1 MTAPALLQ
9 IYIEQSVL
17 LAAGAILFRAAWA
30 WTSRRPR
37 AAGPRGWRDAG
48 LVVAAAALVLPIAT
62 RILPRGDEAGPPR
75 RSGAPV
81 VTSPAANAPPGPA
94 TWRRSRLPAYR
105 LLLSSSQETAAEAL
119 LGLAAAG
126 AALSLWMT
134 GRRRRAL
141 RAALSALPVVRRRGR
156 VTIAACD
163 ETPVPYAARA
173 GGRAWV
179 VVPTDRLDDA
189 AGLRV
194 LIAHELQHHRQGDL
208 HVLAAVDR
216 LRAVFF
222 WNPAASAWARLM
234 DELQEMACDAAVVGR
249 GRARAREYAELLLAA
264 VRLDGRPRFV
274 PRGATAVSGRS
285 ATVLTRRIAMV
296 MAHGGSGRGTRGW
309 VAGAACVAL
318 LAGGALVARSAVL
331 ATIVESSEVS
341 RLTAKLGAAGLVV
354 PVNDVVLAEVN
365 RWLAAPKERAFL
377 KESRRRLQEQRTMV
391 DAAFARHQVPTAL
404 TAVAIVE
411 SGFRNLEQKPG
422 FHGAGVWQFIP
433 DTARQF
439 GLVVEGTRDER
450 LDVEKQTEAA
460 ARLLADLHRDLG
472 DWPLALAAYS
482 EGGRR
487 VSTVI
492 AEAKT
497 RDAWE
502 LMRSGRLGRYAATVV
517 AAALVLED
525 ERLLEEPAPRN

>member
-1 MTAPALLQ
+1 MTGPLLLQ
-9 IYIEQSVL
+9 IYIEQSAL
-17 LAAGAILFRAAWA
+17 LAAGAMLFRAAWA

-48 LVVAAAALVLPIAT
+48 LGVVAAAIILPIAT
-62 RILPRGDEAGPPR
+62 RVVPRGEEAGRPR

-81 VTSPAANAPPGPA
+81 VSSPAASAPPGHAP
-94 TWRRSRLPAYR
+94 WRRSSLPAYR

-126 AALSLWMT
+126 AALCLWMT

-141 RAALSALPVVRRRGR
+141 RMALSALPVVRRRGR

-163 ETPVPYAARA
+163 ETPVPYAARV

-194 LIAHELQHHRQGDL
+194 LIAHELQHHRQRDL
-208 HVLAAVDR
+208 HVLAAVDH
-216 LRAVFF
+216 LRAAFF

-264 VRLDGRPRFV
+264 ARLDGRPRFV

-331 ATIVESSEVS
+331 ATTVESSEVS

-460 ARLLADLHRDLG
+460 ARLLAELHRDLG